1 MLQLDVDK
9 LVPVSLDLGRLND
22 VVDKKVGKKDVYDEL
37 VKKI

>member
-9 LVPVSLDLGRLND
+9 LVPVSLDLGRLSD

-37 VKKI
+37 VKKF